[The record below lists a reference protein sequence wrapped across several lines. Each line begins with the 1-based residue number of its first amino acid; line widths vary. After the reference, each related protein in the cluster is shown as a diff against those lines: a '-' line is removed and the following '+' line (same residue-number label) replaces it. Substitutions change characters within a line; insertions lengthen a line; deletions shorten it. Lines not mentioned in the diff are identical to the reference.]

1 MYEEVKYWHLR
12 NHKLFWVLN
21 NSQVRELCIITNFK
35 KAKKGDVID
44 FGDSETPRIFL
55 LKKGNIKIV
64 KIDDEGNEL
73 IIDLIQKGELF
84 GELGFGKGENFNE
97 YAKVLTDQV
106 ILCSFNVADFE
117 SVLTEYPRLGISYTK
132 FVGFQLKRVK
142 NSYSNLFFKSAKQ
155 RLVAFLRDWIEREGK
170 FKEGQVVL
178 SNYLTQQ
185 EISQIICTSRQ
196 TTTQIFNE
204 WEQKGVI
211 SYGRKEI
218 IIQDIKML
226 V

>member
-1 MYEEVKYWHLR
+1 MSEEVKYWHLR

-21 NSQVRELCIITNFK
+21 NSQVRQLCIITNFK

-44 FGDSETPRIFL
+44 FGDSEIPRIYL

-73 IIDLIQKGELF
+73 IIDVIQKGELF
-84 GELGFGKGENFNE
+84 GELGFDETENSDE

-106 ILCSFNVADFE
+106 ILCSFNVSDFE
-117 SVLTEYPRLGISYTK
+117 RVLTQYPGLAISYTK

-142 NSYSNLFFKSAKQ
+142 NSYSNLFFKTAKQ
-155 RLVAFLRDWIEREGK
+155 RLVAFLKDWIEREGAV
-170 FKEGQVVL
+170 KEGQVVL

-185 EISQIICTSRQ
+185 DISQIICTSRQ
-196 TTTQIFNE
+196 TATQIFNE

-211 SYGRKEI
+211 TYGRKEI

>member
-1 MYEEVKYWHLR
+1 MSEEVKYWHLR

-21 NSQVRELCIITNFK
+21 NSQVRQLCIITNFK

-44 FGDSETPRIFL
+44 FGDSEIPRIYL

-64 KIDDEGNEL
+64 KIDEEGNEL
-73 IIDLIQKGELF
+73 IIDVIQKGELF
-84 GELGFGKGENFNE
+84 GELGFGEMENSNE

-106 ILCSFNVADFE
+106 ILCSFNVTDFE
-117 SVLTEYPRLGISYTK
+117 RVLTEYPGLAISYTK

-142 NSYSNLFFKSAKQ
+142 NSYSNLFFKTAKQ
-155 RLVAFLRDWIEREGK
+155 RLVAFLKDWIEREGAA
-170 FKEGQVVL
+170 KEGQVIL

-185 EISQIICTSRQ
+185 DISQIICTSRQ
-196 TTTQIFNE
+196 TATQIFNE

-211 SYGRKEI
+211 TYGRKEI